1 MSIASNLFFVNV
13 LVKYILQVMDELS
26 PMPVVRCSYVTMVG
40 FTPLSVETEGMY
52 SCTIRL
58 GTVISTKFTVLH
70 GTGTAVDLVT
80 RGEFSANK
88 FSPAVILHTTAVV
101 QLYMY

>member
-52 SCTIRL
+52 SCTIRHANDPFWQ
-58 GTVISTKFTVLH
+58 TKNRIAATLPPYNLSVS
-70 GTGTAVDLVT
+70 V
-80 RGEFSANK
+80 
-88 FSPAVILHTTAVV
+88 
-101 QLYMY
+101 